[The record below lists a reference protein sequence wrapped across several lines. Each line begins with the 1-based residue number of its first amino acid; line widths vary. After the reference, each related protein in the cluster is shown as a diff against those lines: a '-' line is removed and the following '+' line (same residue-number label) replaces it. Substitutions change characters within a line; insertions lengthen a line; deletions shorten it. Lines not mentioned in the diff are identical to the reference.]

1 MNANDNNIEE
11 ITSSKVDVKHNIRY
25 DTILNIF
32 QDLATAHATQMGMS
46 FTALKENSNA
56 FWVLSKI
63 RFLIKGS
70 IRQFDTL
77 SSTTWPLQPTA
88 FRFNRDFILEG
99 KNGEI
104 YGSSEWCVLD
114 FDSGKLRQY
123 SSLNYPNDLQHLT
136 VRSNAGEFNKFF
148 IDVSES
154 NLAYTHTA
162 QFCDIDCNGH
172 VNNVSYAKMALNV
185 FTPDEFVNYNFNG
198 FEIHFISQTY
208 FNDKIKIY
216 KKQVEN
222 GVYVE
227 GRLSDKAVF
236 KAKFE
241 Y

>member
-1 MNANDNNIEE
+1 MNADYSKIEE
-11 ITSSKVDVKHNIRY
+11 ITSSKVDVNHNIRY

-46 FTALKENSNA
+46 FTALKENCNA

-63 RFLIKGS
+63 RFLLKGS
-70 IRQFDTL
+70 IRQFDVLT
-77 SSTTWPLQPTA
+77 SKTWPLKPTA
-88 FRFNRDFILEG
+88 FRFNRDFILHG
-99 KNGEI
+99 NSGEVL
-104 YGSSEWCVLD
+104 GSSEWCVLD
-114 FDSGKLRQY
+114 IDSGRLRQF

-136 VRSNAGEFNKFF
+136 ARSNAGEFNKFF
-148 IDVSES
+148 IEISES
-154 NLAYTHTA
+154 DLIYTYTA

-172 VNNVSYAKMALNV
+172 VNNVSYGKMALNV
-185 FTPDEFVNYNFNG
+185 FTPKEFVNYNFTG

-208 FNDKIKIY
+208 FGNQIKIY
-216 KKQVEN
+216 KKQLEN

-227 GRLSDKAVF
+227 GRLNDKAVF